1 MAGAGPPEPAAG
13 PELRVLEG
21 PAAGQTVA
29 LGQRVVVGRDRAC
42 DLLVADDE
50 VSRRHVRI
58 TSTNGHAEVED
69 LGSLNGTFVN
79 SERIME
85 PRTIELGDRIEL
97 GGTVLELSVAGTA
110 PIQQP
115 QPVQVSGVGQVLA
128 QPSKFLASG
137 SSSRKWWTLV
147 VVCTANFMLLLD
159 TTIVSVALP
168 AISNSLNTTFSELQ
182 WVVDAYSLILAVVL
196 LTAGTLSDI
205 IGRRVV
211 FLVGVIIF
219 TAASAVCGLA
229 GSPTVL
235 DVTRGIQGLGG
246 GLMLAPSLALLAQ
259 EFPPRERANAF
270 AIWGAV
276 TASAIAAGPLVG
288 GVLTDAF
295 GWQAIFFVNVPI
307 GIAVIAITMTRLV
320 NLPGP
325 PSSIDWFGLITFS
338 TAIFMLVFALIRG
351 NDEGWGSTLI
361 IALIA
366 GGVVELVVF
375 VLGSRRV
382 AAPMLDFS
390 LFSKP
395 TCSGA
400 AIAAF
405 ALSASVLALIIYLTL
420 WLESIRDYSPLQTG
434 LRLLP
439 ITMLGLFLKPL
450 ASRFS
455 DRVAPSAFLGGGLA
469 LAAVGLFQMSSVGT
483 DSQWT
488 ILLPGLILC
497 GIGLGIIGPTL
508 AQVSVGIVPP
518 QQSGMASGV
527 NTTFRQL
534 GLVTGIAALGAVFEH
549 QVRVH
554 VTAALAGTQAA
565 YLGPSFANAVS
576 SGGTVA
582 FVNRSADKFHATL
595 NHAAH
600 VSFGAGFS
608 EILVFGSV
616 VALLGAVAALALVR
630 RRDLISLGGPPPG
643 AGPPAGARPIAPVA
657 AGAVA
662 QGPGASN

>member
-1 MAGAGPPEPAAG
+1 MAGEPPFEPVAG
-13 PELRVLEG
+13 PELRIVEG
-21 PAAGQTVA
+21 PATGQTVA
-29 LGQRVVVGRDRAC
+29 LGERVVIGRDRAC
-42 DLLVADDE
+42 DVLVADDE

-58 TSTNGHAEVED
+58 TPVNGHAQVED

-79 SERIME
+79 NERILE

-97 GGTVLELSVAGTA
+97 GGTVLELAAAGSA
-110 PIQQP
+110 PIVRPEPAQA
-115 QPVQVSGVGQVLA
+115 SGVGQVLA
-128 QPSKFLASG
+128 QPSRFLASG

-168 AISNSLNTTFSELQ
+168 AISNSLKTTFTELQ

-196 LTAGTLSDI
+196 LTAGTVSDI

-235 DVTRGIQGLGG
+235 DVTRGVQGLGG

-276 TASAIAAGPLVG
+276 TAGAIAAGPLVG

-307 GIAVIAITMTRLV
+307 GIAAIVVTLTKLV

-325 PSSIDWFGLITFS
+325 PSSIDWFGLVTFS

-361 IALIA
+361 VALLV

-375 VLGSRRV
+375 VLGSKRV
-382 AAPMLDFS
+382 ASPMLDLS
-390 LFSKP
+390 LFAKP

-405 ALSASVLALIIYLTL
+405 AVSASVLALIIYLTL
-420 WLESIRDYSPLQTG
+420 WLESIRDYSPFQTG

-439 ITMLGLFLKPL
+439 LTMLGLFLKPV
-450 ASRFS
+450 ASRLS
-455 DRVAPSAFLGGGLA
+455 DRVAPSVFLGGGLA
-469 LAAVGLFQMSSVGT
+469 LAAVGLLQMSSVGT
-483 DSQWT
+483 NSHWT
-488 ILLPGLILC
+488 LVLPGLVLC
-497 GIGLGIIGPTL
+497 GVGLGLIGPTL

-534 GLVTGIAALGAVFEH
+534 GLVTGIAALGAVFQH

-554 VTAALAGTQAA
+554 VSAALAGTQAA
-565 YLGPSFANAVS
+565 YLGPSFANSVS

-582 FVNRSADKFHATL
+582 FVKRTATKFHATL
-595 NHAAH
+595 DHAAQ
-600 VSFGAGFS
+600 VSFSAGFS
-608 EILVFGSV
+608 EILLFGSV
-616 VALLGAVAALALVR
+616 IAFVGAVGALLLVR
-630 RRDLISLGGPPPG
+630 RRDLVSFGGPPPG
-643 AGPPAGARPIAPVA
+643 AGPPTGGRPIAPVA

-662 QGPGASN
+662 PGAGTGN

>member
-13 PELRVLEG
+13 PELRVVEG

-42 DLLVADDE
+42 DLLVADEE

-58 TSTNGHAEVED
+58 TPVNGHAEVED

-79 SERIME
+79 DERILA

-97 GGTVLELSVAGTA
+97 GGTVLELAAAGSA
-110 PIQQP
+110 PAPLP
-115 QPVQVSGVGQVLA
+115 QPIQVSGVSRVLA

-168 AISNSLNTTFSELQ
+168 AISNSLKTTFTELQ
-182 WVVDAYSLILAVVL
+182 WVVDAYSMVLAVVL

-211 FLVGVIIF
+211 FLLGVIVF

-235 DVTRGIQGLGG
+235 DVTRGVQGLGG

-307 GIAVIAITMTRLV
+307 GIVAIVVTLTKLV

-325 PSSIDWFGLITFS
+325 PRSIDWFGLVTFS

-361 IALIA
+361 LALLV

-375 VLGSRRV
+375 VLGSKRV
-382 AAPMLDFS
+382 SSPMLDLS
-390 LFSKP
+390 LFAKP

-405 ALSASVLALIIYLTL
+405 AISASVLALIIYLTL
-420 WLESIRDYSPLQTG
+420 WLESIRDYSPFQTG

-439 ITMLGLFLKPL
+439 VTMLGLFLKPL
-450 ASRFS
+450 ASRLS
-455 DRVAPSAFLGGGLA
+455 NRVAPSLFLGGGLA
-469 LAAVGLFQMSSVGT
+469 LAAVGLWQMSSVGSN
-483 DSQWT
+483 SQWT
-488 ILLPGLILC
+488 VVLPGLALC
-497 GIGLGIIGPTL
+497 GVGLGIIGPTL

-554 VTAALAGTQAA
+554 VSAALAGTQEA
-565 YLGPSFANAVS
+565 YLGPSFANSVS
-576 SGGTVA
+576 SGGTIA
-582 FVNRSADKFHATL
+582 FVKHTADKFHATL
-595 NHAAH
+595 DHAAR
-600 VSFGAGFS
+600 VSFSAGFS
-608 EILVFGSV
+608 EILLFGSV
-616 VALLGAVAALALVR
+616 IALVGAVGALLLVR
-630 RRDLISLGGPPPG
+630 RRDLVSFGGPPPG
-643 AGPPAGARPIAPVA
+643 AAPPTGGRPIAPVA
-657 AGAVA
+657 AGAA
-662 QGPGASN
+662 ASGPGASG